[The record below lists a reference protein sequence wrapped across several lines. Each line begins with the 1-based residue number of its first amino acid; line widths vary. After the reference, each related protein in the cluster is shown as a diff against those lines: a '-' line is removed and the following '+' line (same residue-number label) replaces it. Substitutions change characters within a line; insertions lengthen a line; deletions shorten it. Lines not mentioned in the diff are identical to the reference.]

1 MKRINKRTA
10 RKLFNSK
17 KDFLI
22 VPCKINPNNVWGY
35 RTEINQHYYNQFP
48 EMLEFEKDFDV
59 LVREYTFY
67 NCSYETGYYP
77 AYYIED

>member
-1 MKRINKRTA
+1 MKRISKRTA
-10 RKLFNSK
+10 RKLFNEK

-22 VPCKINPNNVWGY
+22 IPCKINPNNMWGIGAK
-35 RTEINQHYYNQFP
+35 INQYYYNQFP
-48 EMLEFEKDFDV
+48 EIFEKDFDV

>member
-1 MKRINKRTA
+1 MKRISKRTA
-10 RKLFNSK
+10 RKLFNEK

-22 VPCKINPNNVWGY
+22 IPCKVNP
-35 RTEINQHYYNQFP
+35 EI
-48 EMLEFEKDFDV
+48 FEKDFDV

>member
-10 RKLFNSK
+10 RKLFNEK

-22 VPCKINPNNVWGY
+22 IPCKINPDNVWGIGAK
-35 RTEINQHYYNQFP
+35 INQYYYNQFS
-48 EMLEFEKDFDV
+48 ETSKKDFDV
-59 LVREYTFY
+59 FIGEYTFY

-77 AYYIED
+77 AYYIEN